1 MRETII
7 KSEVERTKNISK
19 WNFTM
24 GVLHGTFFTGG
35 MALANPDTI
44 LPVFLSNFTASK
56 VVIGLFSSLM
66 GSLGNI
72 VSALP
77 QMVVANRLENK
88 IHKIPVLRLAIVI
101 RALCWGFLSLT
112 TYLFAVSHP
121 KLTLYLIFFLL
132 FIFTFM
138 GGIATIP
145 FMDIWGKSLPSTL
158 RGRFFG
164 YRQFWGGIFAIGT
177 GFFAATVLSNKEI
190 LFPKN
195 FALLFLFAFILISIS
210 YLALGSVKEP
220 VEEVYKERLAFR
232 EFLSRAFAILKSD
245 SNYRRFLYVQILS
258 GAGALALPF
267 YILYAKDILK
277 IKLGMVGILLLA
289 QMVGSVLSTLIW
301 GYLADFAGSRKV
313 IQISTLVGFMVPLIA
328 FGISPSQPK
337 MFLIL
342 LFVLTGF
349 FITGRKIG
357 KSNFLLDV
365 APTKKRPTYVGVSGS
380 LTIIVAFFPLIGG
393 LVVQN
398 ISYSFL
404 FMVTFAMVLIGFML
418 SLQLKELR
426 ATANEE
432 IIS

>member
-24 GVLHGTFFTGG
+24 GVVHGTFFSGG
-35 MALANPDTI
+35 VALANPDTI

-121 KLTLYLIFFLL
+121 KLTLYLIFSLL

-177 GFFAATVLSNKEI
+177 SSLAATVLSNKEI

-232 EFLSRAFAILKSD
+232 EFLSKACAVLKSD
-245 SNYRRFLYVQILS
+245 SNYRRFLYVQILG
-258 GAGALALPF
+258 GAGALSLPF

-289 QMVGSVLSTLIW
+289 QMVGSVLSNLIW

-313 IQISTLVGFMVPLIA
+313 IQISTLVGFMAPLIA
-328 FGISPSQPK
+328 FGISPSQPR

-349 FITGRKIG
+349 FIAGRNIG
-357 KSNFLLDV
+357 KSKFLLDI
-365 APTKKRPTYVGVSGS
+365 APAKKRPTYVGVNGS
-380 LTIIVAFFPLIGG
+380 LTVIVGFFPLIGG
-393 LVVQN
+393 VIVQN
-398 ISYSFL
+398 ISYGFL
-404 FMVTFAMVLIGFML
+404 FMLTLVIVLIGFML
-418 SLQLKELR
+418 SLQLKESR
-426 ATANEE
+426 ATADEK

>member
-1 MRETII
+1 MRETIVTSQI
-7 KSEVERTKNISK
+7 GRKSDISK

-35 MALANPDTI
+35 MAFANPDTI
-44 LPVFLSNFTASK
+44 MPVFLSNFTASK

-66 GSLGNI
+66 GSLGSI

-77 QMVVANRLENK
+77 QMIVANRLENK
-88 IHKIPVLRLAIVI
+88 IHKIHVLRLAIVI
-101 RALCWGFLSLT
+101 RALCWGFLSLI

-121 KLTLYLIFFLL
+121 KLTLCLVFFLL
-132 FIFTFM
+132 FTFTFM

-164 YRQFWGGIFAIGT
+164 HRQFWGGIVAIGT
-177 GFFAATVLSNKEI
+177 GSLAAAVLSQKHI
-190 LFPKN
+190 PFPKN
-195 FALLFLFAFILISIS
+195 FSLLFLLAFVLISIS
-210 YLALGSVKEP
+210 YVALGSVKEP

-232 EFLSRAFAILKSD
+232 EFLTKAFGILKSD

-289 QMVGSVLSTLIW
+289 QMVGSVLSNLIW

-313 IQISTLVGFMVPLIA
+313 IQISSFVGFMAPLIA

-337 MFLIL
+337 SFLLL

-349 FITGRKIG
+349 FITGRQIA
-357 KSNFLLDV
+357 KSNFLLDI
-365 APTKKRPTYVGVSGS
+365 ARAKKRPTYVAISGS
-380 LTIIVAFFPLIGG
+380 VSIIVACFPLIGG
-393 LVVQN
+393 IIVQN
-398 ISYSFL
+398 ISYGFL
-404 FMVTFAMVLIGFML
+404 FIITFVIVLVGFML
-418 SLQLKELR
+418 SLQLKESR
-426 ATANEE
+426 ATASEE
-432 IIS
+432 IIP

>member
-7 KSEVERTKNISK
+7 KSEVERTKSISK
-19 WNFTM
+19 WNFNM

-88 IHKIPVLRLAIVI
+88 VHKIPVLRLAIVI

-121 KLTLYLIFFLL
+121 KLTLYLIFSLL

-158 RGRFFG
+158 RGRF
-164 YRQFWGGIFAIGT
+164 
-177 GFFAATVLSNKEI
+177 
-190 LFPKN
+190 
-195 FALLFLFAFILISIS
+195 
-210 YLALGSVKEP
+210 
-220 VEEVYKERLAFR
+220 
-232 EFLSRAFAILKSD
+232 
-245 SNYRRFLYVQILS
+245 LYVQILG
-258 GAGALALPF
+258 GAGALSLPF

-289 QMVGSVLSTLIW
+289 
-301 GYLADFAGSRKV
+301 
-313 IQISTLVGFMVPLIA
+313 
-328 FGISPSQPK
+328 
-337 MFLIL
+337 
-342 LFVLTGF
+342 
-349 FITGRKIG
+349 
-357 KSNFLLDV
+357 
-365 APTKKRPTYVGVSGS
+365 
-380 LTIIVAFFPLIGG
+380 
-393 LVVQN
+393 
-398 ISYSFL
+398 
-404 FMVTFAMVLIGFML
+404 
-418 SLQLKELR
+418 
-426 ATANEE
+426 
-432 IIS
+432 